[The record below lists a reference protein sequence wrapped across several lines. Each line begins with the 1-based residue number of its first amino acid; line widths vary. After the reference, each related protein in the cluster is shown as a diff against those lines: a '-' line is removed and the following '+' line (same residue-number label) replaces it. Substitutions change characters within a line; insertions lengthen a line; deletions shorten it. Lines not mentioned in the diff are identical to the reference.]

1 MAFLIN
7 MKIIIK
13 KKFYVFFLY
22 KYFIQEILYNEFN
35 EYKNNKRLDSKFRK
49 RFTNY

>member
-1 MAFLIN
+1 M
-7 MKIIIK
+7 
-13 KKFYVFFLY
+13 FYFVLH

-35 EYKNNKRLDSKFRK
+35 EYKNNKSIESKFRK